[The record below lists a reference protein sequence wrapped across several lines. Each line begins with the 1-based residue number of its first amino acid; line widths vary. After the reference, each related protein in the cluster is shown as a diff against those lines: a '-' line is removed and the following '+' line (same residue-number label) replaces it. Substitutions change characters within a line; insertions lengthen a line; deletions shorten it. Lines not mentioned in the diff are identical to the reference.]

1 MTSTSDFISDRA
13 FLPSQ
18 LWRGVANV
26 TVLARSVPS
35 SVYLAAA
42 IILLYVLAALAPTLL
57 QTHAPFRTD
66 LNATLQSPSFAH
78 LFGTD
83 QSGRDLYSRV
93 IEGTRQSLAIGV
105 GATTL
110 SMTLALIF
118 GVSAGLAGGAVD
130 GTISRFLEVLFAFPN
145 LFLGLLLITVFEAT
159 TTTLIIAVGVGTA
172 PGYARMIRGQFL
184 TVKHAGYV
192 EAARALGHS
201 YWRIVRRHI
210 FPNAMRPLVAMIT
223 LGLGQSIVWASS
235 LAFLGLGVAPP
246 SPEWGAL
253 LDGGRQYVTRAWWL
267 EVMPGL
273 AIIVFAL
280 AVTAIGRYLQ
290 QRLEGRARAL

>member
-1 MTSTSDFISDRA
+1 MTSTSDFLSDRA

-18 LWRGVANV
+18 LWRGLANAAA
-26 TVLARSVPS
+26 LARRVPPG
-35 SVYLAAA
+35 VYLAAA

-66 LNATLQSPSFAH
+66 LNATLHSPSFAH

-130 GTISRFLEVLFAFPN
+130 SAISRFLEVLFAFPN

-192 EAARALGHS
+192 EAARALGHP